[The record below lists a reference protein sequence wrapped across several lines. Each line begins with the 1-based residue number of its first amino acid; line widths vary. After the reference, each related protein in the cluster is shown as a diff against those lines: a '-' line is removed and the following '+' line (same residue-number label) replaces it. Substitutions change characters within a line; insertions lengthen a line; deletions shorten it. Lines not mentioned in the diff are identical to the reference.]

1 MNLKFLPI
9 VSSISVG
16 AGLAWIA
23 AFASPRATSAPAASG
38 AWTAS
43 VQHVIFI
50 SCDGLRGDFLE
61 SLIANRPATYPNFK
75 RLKDEGAFTFQAR
88 TDYDF
93 SETIPDHSCMLTG
106 RPALDPAGQPPG
118 TGHGFIWNTTTEVTD
133 PTSTIHQP
141 KSTTVIPYAYKSSVF
156 DVVHE
161 ANLSTAFFHSKERMA
176 FFDRSYNDTHGAVGA
191 PGVANPARDKIDR
204 ATGTVTGSTSGASAM
219 TDFTTDL
226 TTNPLA
232 TYTFLHFVDPD
243 KTGHAHVTGWALSV
257 PPAGLTAWE
266 TAVKSSDT
274 ALGSL
279 FAWLDNH
286 PAEKAT
292 TTIIL
297 TSDHGGG
304 SPLRNHVDEVKREN
318 YTIPFFIHG
327 PGFKGGRDAYEY
339 FSNRSHP
346 GTSRIADTVA
356 NPPIRNGDAANLS
369 LTLLGLPCVP
379 DSFFKPQL
387 INPDSTTLLTITAN
401 QDHTLAV
408 KWPLSATSYILQTTL
423 SLDAGP
429 WVPVTTSITSAN
441 GMNIHTTD
449 SSPGKAFFRLKKI

>member
-23 AFASPRATSAPAASG
+23 AFASPSAKSAPAASG
-38 AWTAS
+38 AWVAS

-61 SLIANRPATYPNFK
+61 SLIANRPAMYPNFK
-75 RLKDEGAFTFQAR
+75 RLKEEGASTFQAR
-88 TDYDF
+88 TDYDY

-141 KSTTVIPYAYKSSVF
+141 KSTTVLPYAYKSSVF

-161 ANLSTAFFHSKERMA
+161 ANLSTAFFHSKDRMT
-176 FFDRSYNDTHGAVGA
+176 FFDRSYNGTYGAVGA
-191 PGVANPARDKIDR
+191 PGAANPARDKIDR
-204 ATGTVTGSTSGASAM
+204 ASGTVTGSTSAASALA
-219 TDFTTDL
+219 DFTTDL
-226 TTNPLA
+226 NTNTLA
-232 TYTFLHFVDPD
+232 ANTFLHFVDAD
-243 KTGHAHVTGWALSV
+243 KTGHASGWALSL
-257 PPAGLTAWE
+257 PPASLTAWE
-266 TAVKSSDT
+266 TAVKNCDT

-279 FAWLDNH
+279 LAWLDNH
-286 PAEKAT
+286 PAEKAV

-304 SPLRNHVDEVKREN
+304 SPLKTHVDELKREN

-346 GTSRIADTVA
+346 GTSRIADTAA

-408 KWPLSATSYILQTTL
+408 KWPLSATSYILETTL

-429 WVPVTTSITSAN
+429 WVQVTTSITSAN

-449 SSPGKAFFRLKKI
+449 SSPGQAFFRLKKI

>member
-38 AWTAS
+38 AWAAS

-61 SLIANRPATYPNFK
+61 SLIANRPATFPNFK
-75 RLKDEGAFTFQAR
+75 RLKEEGAYTFQAR

-133 PTSTIHQP
+133 VTSTIHQP
-141 KSTTVIPYAYKSSVF
+141 KSTTVLPYAYKSSVF

-161 ANLSTAFFHSKERMA
+161 ANLPTAFFHSKDRMA
-176 FFDRSYNDTHGAVGA
+176 FFDRSYNGTYGAVGA
-191 PGVANPARDKIDR
+191 PGVANTARDKIDR
-204 ATGTVTGSTSGASAM
+204 ASGTVTGSTSAASAM
-219 TDFTTDL
+219 ADFTADINA
-226 TTNPLA
+226 NPLA
-232 TYTFLHFVDPD
+232 AYTFLHFVDAD
-243 KTGHAHVTGWALSV
+243 KTGHASGWALSV
-257 PPAGLTAWE
+257 PPANMTLWE
-266 TAVKSSDT
+266 TAVRNCDT

-304 SPLRNHVDEVKREN
+304 SPLKTHVDELKREN

-339 FSNRSHP
+339 FSNRSNP
-346 GTSRIADTVA
+346 GTMRVADTVA

-379 DSFFKPQL
+379 DSFFKPEL
-387 INPDSTTLLTITAN
+387 INPDATTLLTITVN
-401 QDHTLAV
+401 QDHLLEM
-408 KWPLSATSYILQTTL
+408 KWPLSATSYVLETTL
-423 SLDAGP
+423 SLNAGP

-441 GMNIHTTD
+441 GWKIHTTD
-449 SSPGKAFFRLKKI
+449 SSPGRAFFRLKKI